1 MKVENG
7 VLLKVEEFDIR
18 ILEEKPNKFW
28 KGVTA
33 IGYGAFSHCSSLTSI
48 TLPSSITAIGG
59 YAFTGCSRLT
69 SITIPESVTEI
80 GSWAFSNCSS
90 LTSVT
95 IPSSITAIGSY
106 AFTGCSSLISV
117 TILSSITAI
126 GNDAFSNFSSLTS
139 ITIPESVAAIGDHAF
154 SGCSSLTNVTI
165 PESVTAIGDD
175 AFRGCSSLTSITIP
189 EGVTAIGKFA
199 FSNCSSLT
207 SITIPESVTEIGEYA
222 FYGCSSLT
230 SITIPSSITAI
241 GGDAFLHCSSL
252 TSITIPESVTAIGGR
267 AFRGCSSLTSI
278 TIPEGVTA
286 IGEFAFCGC
295 SSLTNITIPESVTQ
309 IGKGAFYGVKNVK
322 FKDVNISGDLLTPE
336 VFEYIKNNPN
346 ADFKQMNR
354 IYQLAKNKGLNINNF
369 QEFINLCVNIGMI
382 ENKTKQVE
390 IGKLKN
396 GQPNLVPVSTIAYTF
411 MQGILNHD
419 DLNLSELHMHL
430 QALKMDG
437 YNQEFAKFVTNKTN
451 WSDIKENLELLPRI
465 YDWFKFRTELNL
477 QQSNNS
483 LLPTREEDRFKVL
496 VYETSENG
504 VDRMHWRAPTV
515 EYLKK
520 EFAQTK
526 FSGIVT
532 QRDKEIAES
541 ISKYNIYEQK
551 HFDKAKEIDKEREES
566 GVKDILAK
574 PIKQDRI
581 KSLDEYRER
590 TRLLK
595 EQILKD
601 GSEILYDQI
610 EDTSSVFTYEV
621 LSKSDPANFS
631 MGCMTSCC
639 ATLYGAGA
647 GAMRAMII
655 HPDIQP
661 LVIRDFD
668 NNIISFG
675 IIYVNRKEGYAVVND
690 FEVNK
695 KYIGKDDKRK
705 AIYDKAMEGVRAF
718 VEEYNRENSQNPI
731 KVVTCGR
738 PSIPNWIAL
747 NDFIEKNPKS
757 EILKAP
763 NFNDFKYAGS
773 GSWPGDWHRNQYV
786 IWQME
791 EMENER

>member
-7 VLLKVEEFDIR
+7 VLLEVKEFDIR

-28 KGVTA
+28 EGVTA
-33 IGYGAFSHCSSLTSI
+33 IGVYAFSNCLSLTSITIPEGVNKIGEGAFHGCLSLTSITIPESVTAIGAAAFEGCSSLTSI
-48 TLPSSITAIGG
+48 TIPSSMTKIGSWAFSDCLRLTSITIPEGVTAIRGYAFCSCSNLTSITIPEGVTAIGE
-59 YAFTGCSRLT
+59 YAFFGCSRLT
-69 SITIPESVTEI
+69 SITIPESVT
-80 GSWAFSNCSS
+80 
-90 LTSVT
+90 
-95 IPSSITAIGSY
+95 
-106 AFTGCSSLISV
+106 
-117 TILSSITAI
+117 
-126 GNDAFSNFSSLTS
+126 
-139 ITIPESVAAIGDHAF
+139 
-154 SGCSSLTNVTI
+154 
-165 PESVTAIGDD
+165 
-175 AFRGCSSLTSITIP
+175 
-189 EGVTAIGKFA
+189 
-199 FSNCSSLT
+199 
-207 SITIPESVTEIGEYA
+207 
-222 FYGCSSLT
+222 
-230 SITIPSSITAI
+230 
-241 GGDAFLHCSSL
+241 
-252 TSITIPESVTAIGGR
+252 
-267 AFRGCSSLTSI
+267 
-278 TIPEGVTA
+278 
-286 IGEFAFCGC
+286 
-295 SSLTNITIPESVTQ
+295 Q
-309 IGKGAFYGVKNVK
+309 IGKGTFYGVKNVK

-354 IYQLAKNKGLNINNF
+354 IYQLAKSKGLNIDNL

-430 QALKMDG
+430 QALHMTG

-451 WSDIKENLELLPRI
+451 WSDIKQNLELLPRI
-465 YDWFKFRTELNL
+465 CDWFKFRTEFDL

-504 VDRMHWRAPTV
+504 VDRMHWRTPTV

-532 QRDKEIAES
+532 ERDREIVES
-541 ISKYNIYEQK
+541 ISKFNIYEQK

-566 GVKDILAK
+566 GVKDILSK

-581 KSLDEYRER
+581 KSLDEYREK
-590 TRLLK
+590 TKLLK

-601 GSEILYDQI
+601 GREILSDQI

-621 LSKSDPANFS
+621 LSKSDPANFA

-655 HPDIQP
+655 HPDMQP

-705 AIYDKAMEGVRAF
+705 AIYDKAMEGVSAF
-718 VEEYNRENSQNPI
+718 VEEYNLENPQNPI
-731 KVVTCGR
+731 KIVTCGR
-738 PSIPNWIAL
+738 PSIPNWTAI

-757 EILKAP
+757 EILKSP
-763 NFNDFKYAGS
+763 NFNDFKYVGS
-773 GSWPGDWHRNQYV
+773 GSWPGDWHKNQYV
-786 IWQME
+786 IWQMK
-791 EMENER
+791 EMEHER

>member
-33 IGYGAFSHCSSLTSI
+33 IGYGAFSHCL
-48 TLPSSITAIGG
+48 
-59 YAFTGCSRLT
+59 
-69 SITIPESVTEI
+69 
-80 GSWAFSNCSS
+80 
-90 LTSVT
+90 
-95 IPSSITAIGSY
+95 
-106 AFTGCSSLISV
+106 
-117 TILSSITAI
+117 
-126 GNDAFSNFSSLTS
+126 
-139 ITIPESVAAIGDHAF
+139 
-154 SGCSSLTNVTI
+154 
-165 PESVTAIGDD
+165 
-175 AFRGCSSLTSITIP
+175 SLTSITIP
-189 EGVTAIGKFA
+189 EGVTAIWA
-199 FSNCSSLT
+199 
-207 SITIPESVTEIGEYA
+207 YA
-222 FYGCSSLT
+222 FCDCS
-230 SITIPSSITAI
+230 
-241 GGDAFLHCSSL
+241 
-252 TSITIPESVTAIGGR
+252 R
-267 AFRGCSSLTSI
+267 LTSI
-278 TIPEGVTA
+278 TIPEGVN
-286 IGEFAFCGC
+286 EFGA
-295 SSLTNITIPESVTQ
+295 
-309 IGKGAFYGVKNVK
+309 GAFYGVKNVK

-336 VFEYIKNNPN
+336 VFEYLKNNPN

-354 IYQLAKNKGLNINNF
+354 IYQLAKNKGLNIDSL

-396 GQPNLVPVSTIAYTF
+396 GQLNLVPVSTIAYTF

-437 YNQEFAKFVTNKTN
+437 YNQEFAKFVMNKTN

-504 VDRMHWRAPTV
+504 VDRMHWKAPTV

-532 QRDKEIAES
+532 QRDKELAES

-581 KSLDEYRER
+581 KSLDEYREK
-590 TRLLK
+590 TKLLK

-601 GSEILYDQI
+601 SREILSDQI

-621 LSKSDPANFS
+621 LSKSDPANFA

-655 HPDIQP
+655 HPDMQP

-690 FEVNK
+690 FEVNQ
-695 KYIGKDDKRK
+695 KYIGRDDKRK
-705 AIYDKAMEGVRAF
+705 AIYDKAMEGVKAF
-718 VEEYNRENSQNPI
+718 VEEYNLENPQNPI
-731 KVVTCGR
+731 KIVTCGI
-738 PSIPNWIAL
+738 SPNWTAI

-757 EILKAP
+757 KILKAP

-773 GSWPGDWHRNQYV
+773 GSWPGDWHKNQYV
-786 IWQME
+786 IWQMK

>member
-7 VLLKVEEFDIR
+7 VLTKVTKKDLKILAERPNEFWLGVEQIGDFAFDNCDDLTNIR
-18 ILEEKPNKFW
+18 IPD
-28 KGVTA
+28 
-33 IGYGAFSHCSSLTSI
+33 SI
-48 TLPSSITAIGG
+48 TK
-59 YAFTGCSRLT
+59 
-69 SITIPESVTEI
+69 
-80 GSWAFSNCSS
+80 
-90 LTSVT
+90 
-95 IPSSITAIGSY
+95 
-106 AFTGCSSLISV
+106 
-117 TILSSITAI
+117 
-126 GNDAFSNFSSLTS
+126 
-139 ITIPESVAAIGDHAF
+139 IGD
-154 SGCSSLTNVTI
+154 
-165 PESVTAIGDD
+165 
-175 AFRGCSSLTSITIP
+175 
-189 EGVTAIGKFA
+189 FA
-199 FSNCSSLT
+199 FQW
-207 SITIPESVTEIGEYA
+207 
-222 FYGCSSLT
+222 
-230 SITIPSSITAI
+230 
-241 GGDAFLHCSSL
+241 
-252 TSITIPESVTAIGGR
+252 
-267 AFRGCSSLTSI
+267 
-278 TIPEGVTA
+278 
-286 IGEFAFCGC
+286 C
-295 SSLTNITIPESVTQ
+295 SSLTNITIPASVTQIGNYAFYNCFSLTNITIPNGVTKIKDFAFGRCSSLTSITMPDSITQ
-309 IGKGAFYGVKNVK
+309 IGKGAFSDCSSLTNITIPDSVTQIGNWAFSLVKNVK
-322 FKDVNISGDLLTPE
+322 YKSMNLHGDLLTPE

-346 ADFKQMNR
+346 VDFKQMNR
-354 IYQLAKNKGLNINNF
+354 IYQLAKSKGLDEDNL

-382 ENKTKQVE
+382 EDKTKQVE

-419 DLNLSELHMHL
+419 DLDLSGLHMNL

-437 YNQEFAKFVTNKTN
+437 YNQEFAKFVMNKTN

-483 LLPTREEDRFKVL
+483 LLPTMEENRFKVL

-504 VDRMHWRAPTV
+504 VDRMHWKAPTV

-520 EFAQTK
+520 EFSQTK
-526 FSGIVT
+526 FVGIT
-532 QRDKEIAES
+532 TERDKEIAES
-541 ISKYNIYEQK
+541 ISKFNIYEQK
-551 HFDKAKEIDKEREES
+551 HFNKAKEIDRERKES

-581 KSLDEYRER
+581 KSLDEYREK
-590 TRLLK
+590 TKLLK

-675 IIYVNRKEGYAVVND
+675 IIYVNRENGYAVVND

-718 VEEYNRENSQNPI
+718 VEEYNKENSQNPI
-731 KVVTCGR
+731 KVVTCGI
-738 PSIPNWIAL
+738 SPNWTAI
-747 NDFIEKNPKS
+747 NDFIEKKPKN

-786 IWQME
+786 IWKME

>member
-7 VLLKVEEFDIR
+7 VLLKVEGFDIR
-18 ILEEKPNKFW
+18 ILKEKPNKFW
-28 KGVTA
+28 EGVTA

-95 IPSSITAIGSY
+95 IPSSITAIWSY

-117 TILSSITAI
+117 TILSSI
-126 GNDAFSNFSSLTS
+126 
-139 ITIPESVAAIGDHAF
+139 AAIGDHAF

-189 EGVTAIGKFA
+189 EGVTEIGEFA

-207 SITIPESVTEIGEYA
+207 SITIPESVTEIGKYA
-222 FYGCSSLT
+222 FY
-230 SITIPSSITAI
+230 
-241 GGDAFLHCSSL
+241 
-252 TSITIPESVTAIGGR
+252 
-267 AFRGCSSLTSI
+267 
-278 TIPEGVTA
+278 
-286 IGEFAFCGC
+286 GC

-309 IGKGAFYGVKNVK
+309 IGKGAFYNCLSLTSITIPEGVNKIGEGAFYNCLSLTSITIPEGVTAIGEYAFSSCLSLTSITIPEGVTAIGEDAFYGVKNVK

-354 IYQLAKNKGLNINNF
+354 IYQLAKNKGLNIDSL
-369 QEFINLCVNIGMI
+369 QEFINLCVNIGMV
-382 ENKTKQVE
+382 EDKTKQVE

-411 MQGILNHD
+411 MQGVLNHD
-419 DLNLSELHMHL
+419 DLNLSELHMNL
-430 QALKMDG
+430 QAFKMHG

-451 WSDIKENLELLPRI
+451 WSDIKQNLELLPRI
-465 YDWFKFRTELNL
+465 CDWFKFRTELNL

-532 QRDKEIAES
+532 QRDKELAES

-551 HFDKAKEIDKEREES
+551 HFDKAKEIDREREES
-566 GVKDILAK
+566 GVKDILSK

-581 KSLDEYRER
+581 KSLDEYREK

-631 MGCMTSCC
+631 IGCMTSCC

-690 FEVNK
+690 FEVNQ
-695 KYIGKDDKRK
+695 KYIGRDDKRK
-705 AIYDKAMEGVRAF
+705 AIYDKAMEGVSAF
-718 VEEYNRENSQNPI
+718 VEEYNLENPQNPI
-731 KVVTCGR
+731 KIVTCGIGIL
-738 PSIPNWIAL
+738 SNWTAI
-747 NDFIEKNPKS
+747 NDFIKKNPKS
-757 EILKAP
+757 KILKAP

-773 GSWPGDWHRNQYV
+773 GSWPGDWHKNQYV
-786 IWQME
+786 IWQMK

>member
-7 VLLKVEEFDIR
+7 VLIKVTKKDLKILAERPNEFWLGVEQIGDFAFDNCDDLTNIR
-18 ILEEKPNKFW
+18 IPD
-28 KGVTA
+28 
-33 IGYGAFSHCSSLTSI
+33 SI
-48 TLPSSITAIGG
+48 TK
-59 YAFTGCSRLT
+59 
-69 SITIPESVTEI
+69 
-80 GSWAFSNCSS
+80 
-90 LTSVT
+90 
-95 IPSSITAIGSY
+95 
-106 AFTGCSSLISV
+106 
-117 TILSSITAI
+117 
-126 GNDAFSNFSSLTS
+126 
-139 ITIPESVAAIGDHAF
+139 IGD
-154 SGCSSLTNVTI
+154 
-165 PESVTAIGDD
+165 
-175 AFRGCSSLTSITIP
+175 
-189 EGVTAIGKFA
+189 FA
-199 FSNCSSLT
+199 FQW
-207 SITIPESVTEIGEYA
+207 
-222 FYGCSSLT
+222 
-230 SITIPSSITAI
+230 
-241 GGDAFLHCSSL
+241 
-252 TSITIPESVTAIGGR
+252 
-267 AFRGCSSLTSI
+267 
-278 TIPEGVTA
+278 
-286 IGEFAFCGC
+286 C
-295 SSLTNITIPESVTQ
+295 SSLTNITIPASVTQIGNYAFYNCFSLTNITIPNGVTKIKDFAFWRCSSLTSITMPDSITQ
-309 IGKGAFYGVKNVK
+309 IGKGAFSDCSSLTNITIPDSVTQIGNWAFSLVKNVK
-322 FKDVNISGDLLTPE
+322 YKNFNISGDLLTPE
-336 VFEYIKNNPN
+336 VFKYIKNNPN

-354 IYQLAKNKGLNINNF
+354 IYQLAKSKGLSEDNL

-382 ENKTKQVE
+382 EDKTKQVE

-396 GQPNLVPVSTIAYTF
+396 GQPNLVPVSTMAHTF

-419 DLNLSELHMHL
+419 DLNLSWLHMNL

-437 YNQEFAKFVTNKTN
+437 YNQEFAKFVMNKTN

-465 YDWFKFRTELNL
+465 YDWFKFRTELDL

-483 LLPTREEDRFKVL
+483 LLPTMEENRFKVL

-504 VDRMHWRAPTV
+504 VDRMHWRVPTV

-520 EFAQTK
+520 EFAQTR

-532 QRDKEIAES
+532 QRDKELAES

-551 HFDKAKEIDKEREES
+551 HFDKAKEIDREREES
-566 GVKDILAK
+566 GVKDILSK

-695 KYIGKDDKRK
+695 KYIGEDDKRK

-718 VEEYNRENSQNPI
+718 VEEYNKENSQKPI
-731 KVVTCGR
+731 KVVTCGI
-738 PSIPNWIAL
+738 SPNWTAI
-747 NDFIEKNPKS
+747 NDFIQKNPKS